1 MNSQIVSSIK
11 VRAAMVAN
19 KVRPAMVANKVRAAY
34 GIGDYAIC
42 LYWSGVGLYLLYF
55 YTDIIGIT
63 PLLAGWIYA
72 LGIAWDAITD
82 PFMGYLAERTRTK
95 MGSYRPYIF
104 YGAIPLALS
113 FVLLFW
119 VPPFEGT
126 KLFVF
131 LLGVNL
137 LHRTCFTI
145 VSVPYSSLT
154 ARISDDSDERTKL
167 TTARMLGASFGT
179 LTISALGFPIV
190 RWFGGG
196 EEALGFV
203 FLGMISGLTAV
214 LILSI
219 TVRYVEERQFNF
231 TAAQLP
237 SFTRVASS
245 VANNYPFWIV
255 FASILI
261 LVSTSI
267 MFNNTLIYFVK
278 YSLNFHPYQGLILGS
293 QQRHC
298 FTGYSF
304 WAYAALK
311 IGKRNSWMIAM
322 SILLIGFV
330 IFYAYPI
337 TTLKELLIILGFI
350 GIGNG
355 ATGVLFWS
363 MLPDTI
369 EYGEWKTGIRTE
381 SSLYGFMTFAQKG
394 AIAFA
399 VLILGIV
406 LTQIGFEP
414 NQAQSAETL
423 SGLKLIM
430 TWIPLSGV
438 MISFI
443 LIYFYPI
450 DKTFHQKLIIEIQE
464 RKSVNAK
471 N

>member
-1 MNSQIVSSIK
+1 MNSQMVS
-11 VRAAMVAN
+11 
-19 KVRPAMVANKVRAAY
+19 NKVRAAY

-55 YTDIIGIT
+55 YTDVVGIT

-72 LGIAWDAITD
+72 LGIAWDAVTD

-104 YGAIPLALS
+104 YGSIPLALS

-119 VPPFEGT
+119 VPPFEGM
-126 KLFVF
+126 KLFLF
-131 LLGVNL
+131 LLSVNL
-137 LHRTCFTI
+137 FHRTCFTI

-154 ARISDDSDERTKL
+154 ARITDDSDERTKL

-190 RWFGGG
+190 LWFGGG
-196 EEALGFV
+196 EEALGFI
-203 FLGMISGLTAV
+203 FLGIISGLTAV

-219 TVRYVEERQFNF
+219 TVRYVEERKFNF

-237 SFTRVASS
+237 SFSRVAVS

-261 LVSTSI
+261 LVSTSV
-267 MFNNTLIYFVK
+267 MFNNNLIYFVK
-278 YSLNFHPYQGLILGS
+278 YSLDLHAYQGLILGVS
-293 QQRHC
+293 SGTA
-298 FTGYSF
+298 FLAIPF
-304 WAYAALK
+304 WAYAAIK

-322 SILLIGFV
+322 SLLLIGFV
-330 IFYAYPI
+330 IFYVYPI
-337 TTLKELLIILGFI
+337 STLNELLIILGFI

-399 VLILGIV
+399 ALLLGV
-406 LTQIGFEP
+406 ALTQIGFEP
-414 NQAQSAETL
+414 NQAQSEETL

-430 TWIPLSGV
+430 TWIPLAGV

-443 LIYFYPI
+443 LVYFYPI
-450 DKTFHQKLIIEIQE
+450 DKSFHHKLIIEIE
-464 RKSVNAK
+464 DRKLENAK

>member
-1 MNSQIVSSIK
+1 MTSNTIPNQ
-11 VRAAMVAN
+11 VRV
-19 KVRPAMVANKVRAAY
+19 AY

-55 YTDIIGIT
+55 YTDVVGIT

-104 YGAIPLALS
+104 YGAIPLAFS

-119 VPPFEGT
+119 VPPFEGIT
-126 KLFVF
+126 LFIF
-131 LLGVNL
+131 LLTVNL

-154 ARISDDSDERTKL
+154 ARITDDSDERTKL
-167 TTARMLGASFGT
+167 TTARMIGASFGT
-179 LTISALGFPIV
+179 LSVSALGFPIIL
-190 RWFGGG
+190 WFGAGD
-196 EEALGFV
+196 EALGFI
-203 FLGMISGLTAV
+203 FLGMVCGLTAI

-219 TVRYVEERQFNF
+219 TVRFVKERKFKF
-231 TAAQLP
+231 SPAEIP
-237 SFTRVASS
+237 SFSRVAKS
-245 VANNYPFWIV
+245 VTKNYPFWIV
-255 FASILI
+255 FGSILI
-261 LVSTSI
+261 LGSTSI
-267 MFNNTLIYFVK
+267 MFNNNLIYFVK
-278 YSLNFHPYQGLILGS
+278 YSLYLHEYQGLILGVS
-293 QQRHC
+293 SG
-298 FTGYSF
+298 TALLAIPF

-311 IGKRNSWMIAM
+311 IGKRNSWMAAM
-322 SILLIGFV
+322 ALLLLGFLV
-330 IFYAYPI
+330 FYFYPI
-337 TTLKELLIILGFI
+337 TSLNELLLILGFI

-369 EYGEWKTGIRTE
+369 EYGEWKTNVRTE

-399 VLILGIV
+399 AILLGMA
-406 LTQIGFEP
+406 LTQIGFAP
-414 NQAQSAETL
+414 NEVQSDETL
-423 SGLKLIM
+423 AELKFIM
-430 TWIPLSGV
+430 TWIPLTGIL
-438 MISFI
+438 ISFV
-443 LIYFYPI
+443 LVYFYPI
-450 DKTFHQKLIIEIQE
+450 DKSFHQQLINEIEE
-464 RKSVNAK
+464 RKLGNAS